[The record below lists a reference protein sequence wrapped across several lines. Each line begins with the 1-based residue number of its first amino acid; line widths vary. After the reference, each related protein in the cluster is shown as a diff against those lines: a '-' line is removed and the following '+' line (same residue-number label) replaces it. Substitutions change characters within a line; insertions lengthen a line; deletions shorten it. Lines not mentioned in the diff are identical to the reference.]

1 MPMFEYRCE
10 TCGQRFEKLQKA
22 DETALPA
29 CPACGGAATVK
40 LISSFAGVASS
51 SAGCFS
57 GG

>member
-10 TCGQRFEKLQKA
+10 ACGQCFEKLQKA
-22 DETALPA
+22 GEEALPA
-29 CPACGGAATVK
+29 CPACGSPTTMK
-40 LISSFAGVASS
+40 LISPFAGVTSS